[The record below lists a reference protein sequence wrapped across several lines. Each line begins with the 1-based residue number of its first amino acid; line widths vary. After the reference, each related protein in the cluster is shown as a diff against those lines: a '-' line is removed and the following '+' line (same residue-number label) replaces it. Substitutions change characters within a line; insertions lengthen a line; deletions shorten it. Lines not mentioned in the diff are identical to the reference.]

1 MGAMP
6 TVGRAGLALGLSAL
20 ALGLAFAGG
29 SALIAGDWW
38 LAREPWIGIGLNLIV
53 VGLAATGVFALIL
66 DAVEPIGWLRLLA
79 VPPALSVAA
88 MWVFYLTFGLATTGF
103 GGPEHDIRT
112 IIYSVPTTLVLFI
125 ALTLLTALP
134 LLIAR
139 VRVGPSQA
147 A

>member
-88 MWVFYLTFGLATTGF
+88 MWVFYLTFGLVTTAF